1 MKVGYLGPK
10 SSFTFQAANELFE
23 ENKLIPFASIPL
35 TIEHLENKTVDFAVV
50 PIENS
55 LEGSVHATVDYLFD
69 QPTITVK
76 EEIILPIRQQLLG
89 TEAVKQPQ
97 KILSHPQALAQT
109 KQYLKKYY
117 PEVPLEAVS
126 STTFAAQYLAEHPK
140 EKALAIASEKAAKE
154 YHLKI
159 LASDI
164 QDHTTNQ
171 TRFWVLSLDKKQQ
184 IASDLEDK
192 KVTLFIILPANL
204 PGALHQVLSAFAW
217 RKIDLSKIESRPLKT
232 YLGEY
237 FFIVDIVLDENKALI
252 KNAIAEIEALHAKV
266 QWVGTYPINKFT

>member
-10 SSFTFQAANELFE
+10 SSFTFQAANELFK
-23 ENKLIPFASIPL
+23 ENELVPFASIPL
-35 TIEHLENKTVDFAVV
+35 TIEHLENKSIDFAVV

-55 LEGSVHATVDYLFD
+55 LEGSVHATVDYLFG
-69 QPTITVK
+69 QSAITVK

-89 TEAVKQPQ
+89 TKSVKQPQ

-109 KQYLKKYY
+109 KQYLKTYY
-117 PEVPLEAVS
+117 PEVLLEAVS
-126 STTFAAQYLAEHPK
+126 STTFAAQYVAKHP
-140 EKALAIASEKAAKE
+140 EENILAIASVKAAKE
-154 YHLKI
+154 YDLNI

-171 TRFWVLSLDKKQQ
+171 TRFWVLSLDKKRQVVTNHQ
-184 IASDLEDK
+184 DK
-192 KVTLFIILPANL
+192 KVTLFIILPENL

-217 RKIDLSKIESRPLKT
+217 RKIDLAKIESRPLKT

-237 FFIVDIVLDENKALI
+237 FFIIDIVLDENKVLI
-252 KNAIAEIEALHAKV
+252 ENAISEIELLHAKV